1 MSLVIATDL
10 AKSYGA
16 QDVFAALS
24 FEIARGARIA
34 LVGPN
39 GSGKTTLLRLI
50 AGLDQPTAGRVQR
63 ARGLHIGYLPQQAE
77 LEAEGTLWEAMEGA
91 FAALTAQAQELRLLE
106 EALVNSDHREGLLER
121 YGLLQES
128 FEAAG
133 GYTYPTRIT
142 QVLNG
147 LGFAPQ
153 DFQEPLS
160 HLSGGQ
166 RTRALL
172 ARLLLEEPDLLLL
185 DEPTNHLDLS
195 GIEWLEGYLKA
206 WKGAMVV
213 VAHDRAFL
221 DQVVEQVWELTF
233 GQLTI
238 YRGNYSRYTVQRE
251 ERQARQQELYERQQE
266 EIARTE
272 AYIRRY
278 RAGQR
283 SRQAQG
289 REKRLARL
297 ERIEQ
302 PRRVR
307 PMRLDLG
314 QPLRSGNLVLGLYD
328 LAVGYDP
335 LRPLFAVE
343 KVEVRR
349 GDRVALL
356 GPNGSGK
363 TTLLRTILGEIE
375 PLAGHIRLGAGV
387 RPGYLAQAHAGLERE
402 KTVLETILDAGLPSV
417 SQARDLLG
425 RYRFSGDEVRKRV
438 ADLSGGE
445 QARVALAVLALQGA
459 NFLLLD
465 EPTNHLDIPSQEV
478 LQEVLTSFGGTVL
491 LVAHDRYL
499 IRVLA
504 SRVWAIAEDRLWV
517 FEAGYEAYRTWEQA
531 QQARASGEKGAE
543 RKAPPRLQDQAAKQ
557 ALHREA
563 EKRARRRREVEE
575 TIQELE
581 DRLAELEAAL
591 ALASTAQEVR
601 RVAELGAEYR
611 RLNEELESQ
620 WAVWETLQG

>member
-375 PLAGHIRLGAGV
+375 PLAGHIHLGAGV

-620 WAVWETLQG
+620 WTVWETLQR